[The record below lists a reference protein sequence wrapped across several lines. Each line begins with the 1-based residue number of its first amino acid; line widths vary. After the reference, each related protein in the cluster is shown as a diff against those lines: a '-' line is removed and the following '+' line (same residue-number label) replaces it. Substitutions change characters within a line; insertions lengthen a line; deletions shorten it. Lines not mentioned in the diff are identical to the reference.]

1 VSPIPGQVIHSRYRV
16 VALLHQGGMGA
27 VYEVMDSALN
37 IRCALKEMVPYPGTP
52 GTVLPQLR
60 EQFRQEAQL
69 LAGLRHPNLARV
81 SDHFEEDGNAYLVMD
96 FVNGKGLDEIIA
108 GKRRLAEGEVLDWAR
123 QLMDA
128 LAHCHEHGVIHRDV
142 KPQNVMITW
151 QGQAVLVD
159 FGLAKLAD
167 PRDPRTRTAM
177 RGLGTPEYAPP
188 EQYDTTEGGTDPRT
202 DIYSLAATLYHAL
215 AGEPPPTVSRR
226 VVDPE
231 VLVPLREIRG
241 GIDEVTDQVLMKA
254 LALQPSQRFQSIAQM
269 YHALFGS
276 PLPKEGAEGTT
287 SARMGRVQSAG
298 SPDSTVMLP
307 WFGTERLKIGRRLRL
322 GLAALGL
329 VVLAAVAA
337 LVIDWIGVG
346 DDRTG
351 TATLTALAVV
361 PVSDTPASET
371 PTPATPTVSPTRT
384 ATPTPTTAPTATATR
399 RPTATSTPTASPT
412 ATATPLPVTTPQL
425 VAPVA
430 GGTFGNPFVFEWRG
444 SLSGGQAY
452 LVTARHVDSGYVVQS
467 ESLTVPN
474 WTVYLPVER
483 YGAWR
488 WTVSVTQGGQ
498 TVASSP
504 EWSFWYNP
512 YPPPATI
519 SLP

>member
-1 VSPIPGQVIHSRYRV
+1 MPLIPGQVVHGRYRV
-16 VALLHQGGMGA
+16 VALLSAQGGMST

-69 LAGLRHPNLARV
+69 LAGLRHPNLVRV

-96 FVNGKGLDEIIA
+96 FVNGKQLDEIIA
-108 GKRRLAEGEVLDWAR
+108 EKGRLAEGEVLGWAR
-123 QLMDA
+123 QVMEG
-128 LAHCHEHGVIHRDV
+128 LAYCHEHGVIHRDV

-151 QGQAVLVD
+151 QGQAMLVD

-188 EQYDTTEGGTDPRT
+188 EQYDTTEGGTDPRS

-215 AGEPPPTVSRR
+215 AGEPPPTVSKR

-231 VLVPLREIRG
+231 VLVPLREVRG
-241 GIDEVTDQVLMKA
+241 GISEVTDGVLMKA
-254 LALQPSQRFQSIAQM
+254 LALQPPQRFQSIAQM

-276 PLPKEGAEGTT
+276 PLPKEGAAGGAST
-287 SARMGRVQSAG
+287 RMGKARSGG
-298 SPDSTVMLP
+298 SPGSTVMLP
-307 WFGTERLKIGRRLRL
+307 WFGTERLKIGRRLGF

-329 VVLAAVAA
+329 VVLAVIASLAVDG
-337 LVIDWIGVG
+337 IEPG
-346 DDRTG
+346 DDP
-351 TATLTALAVV
+351 TATAIPTAL
-361 PVSDTPASET
+361 ASET
-371 PTPATPTVSPTRT
+371 PMPPTASPTRT

-399 RPTATSTPTASPT
+399 RPTATSTPTPSPT

-430 GGTFGNPFVFEWRG
+430 GGTYGNPIAFEWRG
-444 SLSGGQAY
+444 SLSGDQAY
-452 LVTARHVDSGYVVQS
+452 LVTARHVESGYVVRS
-467 ESLTVPN
+467 ELLTEPG
-474 WTVYLPVER
+474 WTVDLPAEQ
-483 YGAWR
+483 YGLWR
-488 WTVSVTQGGQ
+488 WTVSVTQGGR
-498 TVASSP
+498 TAASPP
-504 EWSFWYNP
+504 EWSFWFDP
-512 YPPPATI
+512 HEREPGKSEPETPE
-519 SLP
+519 S

>member
-27 VYEVMDSALN
+27 VYEVMDSALD

-96 FVNGKGLDEIIA
+96 FVNGKGLDEVIA
-108 GKRRLAEGEVLDWAR
+108 EKRRLAEREVLDWAR

-128 LAHCHEHGVIHRDV
+128 LAHCHENGVIHRDV

-151 QGQAVLVD
+151 EGQAVLVD

-215 AGEPPPTVSRR
+215 AGEPPPTVSKR

-231 VLVPLREIRG
+231 VLVPLQETRG
-241 GIDEVTDQVLMKA
+241 GISERTDQVLMKA
-254 LALQPSQRFQSIAQM
+254 LALRPSQRFQSIAQM
-269 YHALFGS
+269 YYALFGS
-276 PLPKEGAEGTT
+276 PLPKEGTEGGA
-287 SARMGRVQSAG
+287 SARLGKAQSRG

-307 WFGTERLKIGRRLRL
+307 WLGTERLAVGRRLGL

-329 VVLAAVAA
+329 VGLAAVAS
-337 LVIDWIGVG
+337 LVVG
-346 DDRTG
+346 RIVMSTPPTP
-351 TATLTALAVV
+351 TATPTTIA
-361 PVSDTPASET
+361 SASET
-371 PTPATPTVSPTRT
+371 PTPATPTVAPTDT
-384 ATPTPTTAPTATATR
+384 ATPTPTTAPTATPTR
-399 RPTATSTPTASPT
+399 RPTATSTPTPSPT
-412 ATATPLPVTTPQL
+412 ATATPLRVVTPQL

-430 GGTFGNPFVFEWRG
+430 GSTSGNPIAFAWRG
-444 SLSGGQAY
+444 SLSVGQAY
-452 LVTARHVDSGYVVQS
+452 LVTARLERTGYVVRS
-467 ESLTVPN
+467 GPLTEPGWAVD
-474 WTVYLPVER
+474 LPGEQ
-483 YGAWR
+483 YGLWR
-488 WTVSVTQGGQ
+488 WTVSVTQGGR

-504 EWSFWYNP
+504 EWSFWFDP
-512 YPPPATI
+512 YPPPAT
-519 SLP
+519 SSAPED